1 FVINLVMITPDY
13 NHGTFNPVWTKD
25 RIEKLRYEIGEHQ
38 PISLQI
44 DRFYTSEGVIDCL
57 MRDFTYHNQPIT
69 INIHDE
75 HAEGCWLLHEKYVRI
90 NNGLYEL
97 KGIEY
102 KIPYKRNSSSFTVE
116 GDGIPRVLIKSEDGT
131 INKLLTDSELRKYTF
146 DNDGNYVD
154 L

>member
-1 FVINLVMITPDY
+1 QKLQGALSDLEFEKGIFASATDYTKPAKSYADSSFENPMQKEIDLFHVRPSTELDEKGRIKKFVINLVMITPDY

-25 RIEKLRYEIGEHQ
+25 SIEKLRHEIGENQ

-75 HAEGCWLLHEKYVRI
+75 HAEGCWLLHEK
-90 NNGLYEL
+90 
-97 KGIEY
+97 
-102 KIPYKRNSSSFTVE
+102 
-116 GDGIPRVLIKSEDGT
+116 
-131 INKLLTDSELRKYTF
+131 
-146 DNDGNYVD
+146 
-154 L
+154 